1 MQEGIDQ
8 ASIIRVPMSVT
19 FDDEKRNIVNNVIKA
34 TVILGSFTAIIVFF
48 RDNLSQVT
56 IVNSIVNAILVLSML
71 VVLLMGD
78 KIKVETKSWFIIAV
92 FLFVGSKGLLVN
104 GQAGH
109 TFSFFLFSAMVS
121 LLIFRPGITRWVIVS
136 STGIYFVISLLLAF
150 HYLEPILAPN
160 EFYTQN
166 TWVFELSLYLFLL
179 FIIIAGVGR
188 MQTSFQ
194 RSINELDESNQRLNQ
209 YNEELR
215 NQLEFGRQMENKAT
229 EKESHFKALF
239 DESNDG
245 IIVCDASGMVLE
257 VNPSVCKL
265 VDYPKSYLIG
275 NYTTQ
280 FVVANDKETIQSMAI
295 DKIHRARIREVNLLG
310 NGGVRIPVE
319 VNYSVI
325 QYNEQKAVLVTV
337 RDIRERKETEEKVL
351 SAVINAEENERSR
364 FAKDLHDDLGPILS
378 SIKMYIQ
385 SLRRFEDTEDKK
397 DLINRLITTVDD
409 SIKSIRKI
417 SYNLSSHLLQN
428 MGLTNALETHAE
440 RIRLGGTFEVDF
452 QHNFPQNFRL
462 PANIEIVVYRVI
474 LELIN
479 NSVTHSHGNKIDIWL
494 RLQDNHFFVDYADNG
509 TGFDVDKMLQD
520 NTKGIGLKNI
530 LSRIKSIKGLTSYPS
545 TETGFSLS
553 IDINL

>member
-1 MQEGIDQ
+1 
-8 ASIIRVPMSVT
+8 MSVT
-19 FDDEKRNIVNNVIKA
+19 FEEEKRKVVNNVIKA
-34 TVILGSFTAIIVFF
+34 TVILGAFTTTVVFL
-48 RDNLSQVT
+48 RDTSSHVSIL
-56 IVNSIVNAILVLSML
+56 NSIVNAILVISLL
-71 VVLLMGD
+71 TVLLLGNLV
-78 KIKVETKSWFIIAV
+78 KVEAKAWFVIAAFV
-92 FLFVGSKGLLVN
+92 FVGSKGLLVN

-109 TFSFFLFSAMVS
+109 TFGFFLFSVMVS
-121 LLIFRPGITRWVIVS
+121 LLIFKPGVTRWVIIL
-136 STGIYFVISLLLAF
+136 STTIYFIISMLLGL
-150 HYLEPILAPN
+150 HYVEPILSTQ

-166 TWVFELSLYLFLL
+166 SWIVELSIYVFLL

-194 RSINELDESNQRLNQ
+194 RSIHELDESNQRLNQ

-215 NQLEFGRQMENKAT
+215 NQLEFGRQMENKAS

-245 IIVCDASGMVLE
+245 IIVCDACGMVLE

-280 FVVANDKETIQSMAI
+280 FVVANDKETIQSMAV

-385 SLRRFEDTEDKK
+385 SLRRFEDTDDKK

-452 QHNFPQNFRL
+452 QHNFPQDFRL

-479 NSVTHSHGNKIDIWL
+479 NSVTHSHGNRIDIGL

-509 TGFDVDKMLQD
+509 TGFDVDRMLTD

-530 LSRIKSIKGLTSYPS
+530 LSRIKSIKGLSSYPS

>member
-1 MQEGIDQ
+1 MPEEFDQ
-8 ASIIRVPMSVT
+8 ATIIRGPMSVT
-19 FDDEKRNIVNNVIKA
+19 FEEEKRKVVNNVIKA
-34 TVILGSFTAIIVFF
+34 TVILGAFTTTVVFL
-48 RDNLSQVT
+48 RDTSSHVSIL
-56 IVNSIVNAILVLSML
+56 NSIVNAILVISLL
-71 VVLLMGD
+71 TVLLLGNLV
-78 KIKVETKSWFIIAV
+78 KVEAKAWFVIAAFV
-92 FLFVGSKGLLVN
+92 FVGSKGLLVN

-109 TFSFFLFSAMVS
+109 TFGFFLFSVMVS
-121 LLIFRPGITRWVIVS
+121 LLIFKPGVTRWVIIL
-136 STGIYFVISLLLAF
+136 STTIYFIISMLLGL
-150 HYLEPILAPN
+150 HYVEPILSTQ

-166 TWVFELSLYLFLL
+166 SWIVELSIYVFLL

-194 RSINELDESNQRLNQ
+194 RSIHELDESNQRLNQ

-215 NQLEFGRQMENKAT
+215 NQLEFGRQMENKAS

-245 IIVCDASGMVLE
+245 IIVCDACGMVLE

-280 FVVANDKETIQSMAI
+280 FVVANDKETIQSMAV

-385 SLRRFEDTEDKK
+385 SLRRFEDTDDKK

-452 QHNFPQNFRL
+452 QHNFPQDFRL

-479 NSVTHSHGNKIDIWL
+479 NSVTHSHGNRIDIGL

-509 TGFDVDKMLQD
+509 TGFDVDRMLTD

-530 LSRIKSIKGLTSYPS
+530 LSRIKSIKGLSSYPS